1 MTRSAASPTVAL
13 SCFGWRDLVL
23 WACAAVLM
31 LGAHVAVAYA
41 VQNFSSVE
49 PSDGGPPP
57 APVIEM
63 APMMVTPAV
72 PEQAAMLDAA
82 ISDQTEP
89 VEESEK
95 TAEAEP
101 DKVIEQ
107 AEPAAEPETAPPD
120 GPTEMMKTEPDDQPP
135 LEEVVPDI
143 VEAVAPE
150 VVVPLPQARP
160 TERRKEK
167 KPTEAMVKKP
177 VDNPKPK
184 PRKEEAVPLKTVSA
198 ASAEARPAAK
208 AAAPRSVA
216 GFSGVSPA
224 KWESRLTA
232 WINRHKRYPSAAKSR
247 RAQGNVNVTFTMDPS
262 GRILSA
268 RVVRSSGDAELD
280 RAALAVLQGATVP
293 APPPELGSRVS
304 RTAPFVFSLRD
315 YSMSRR
321 IGFAR
326 PAVSF

>member
-1 MTRSAASPTVAL
+1 MTRSAASPTMVL
-13 SCFGWRDLVL
+13 SRFGWRDLGL

-31 LGAHVAVAYA
+31 LGAHVAVAYT
-41 VQNFSSVE
+41 VQNFSPVE
-49 PSDGGPPP
+49 PSDGEPPP

-63 APMMVTPAV
+63 APMMMTPAV
-72 PEQAAMLDAA
+72 PEQAATLDAA
-82 ISDQTEP
+82 IPDQTEP
-89 VEESEK
+89 VEETEK

-101 DKVIEQ
+101 EKVVEQ
-107 AEPAAEPETAPPD
+107 AEPAAEPETVPPD
-120 GPTEMMKTEPDDQPP
+120 EPMEMMEVEPVVQPP
-135 LEEVVPDI
+135 LDEVVPDI
-143 VEAVAPE
+143 VETVAPE
-150 VVVPLPQARP
+150 VVVPPPRSKPA
-160 TERRKEK
+160 ERRKEK
-167 KPTEAMVKKP
+167 KPAEAKVKKP
-177 VDNPKPK
+177 AEKFKPR
-184 PRKEEAVPLKTVSA
+184 PRKEKPPKTASA

-208 AAAPRSVA
+208 AAAPRSAA

-262 GRILSA
+262 GRVLSA

-280 RAALAVLQGATVP
+280 RAALAVLQGASVP

-315 YSMSRR
+315 
-321 IGFAR
+321 
-326 PAVSF
+326 